1 MKKYMRFYKKINYF
15 LISCV
20 LIFILIFIFPQLNF
34 MSVKERETRAKL
46 RSIHCL
52 IKMYER
58 NKGNNILLPL
68 VETMQKNDLNID
80 ESLFFILKSNNVNSY
95 AGYTLRQIEQ
105 LKTDGWGEPLHIDY
119 ATNIVCSSEKLTELL
134 GICNIVIWSGGPNRR
149 DDHCTG
155 DDIVQGIPHNVIKK
169 DEEVSLRK
177 LREVYVGPQ
186 Y

>member
-1 MKKYMRFYKKINYF
+1 MKKYIQFYKKFNYF
-15 LISCV
+15 SISC
-20 LIFILIFIFPQLNF
+20 ILIFLFLFVFPQLNF
-34 MSVKERETRAKL
+34 MSVKERQTRAKL

-52 IKMYER
+52 IEMYER
-58 NKGNNILLPL
+58 NEGNTILLPL
-68 VETMQKNDLNID
+68 VEGMQKNNMNIN

-95 AGYTLRQIEQ
+95 AGYTLSQIEQ
-105 LKTDGWGEPLHIDY
+105 LKTDKWGEPLHIDY
-119 ATNIVCSSEKLTELL
+119 ATNIVCSSEGLTELL
-134 GICNIVIWSGGPNRR
+134 GICGIVIWSGGPNRL
-149 DDHCTG
+149 DDRCTG

>member
-1 MKKYMRFYKKINYF
+1 M
-15 LISCV
+15 
-20 LIFILIFIFPQLNF
+20 P
-34 MSVKERETRAKL
+34 VKERQTRVKL

-52 IKMYER
+52 IEMYER
-58 NKGNNILLPL
+58 NERDSILLPL
-68 VETMQKNDLNID
+68 VETMQKNDLNIN
-80 ESLFFILKSNNVNSY
+80 ESLFSILKTNNINSY
-95 AGYTLRQIEQ
+95 AGFTLSQIEE
-105 LKTDGWGEPLHIDY
+105 LKTDGWGESLHIDY
-119 ATNIVCSSEKLTELL
+119 ATNIVCSSKGLTELL

-177 LREVYVGPQ
+177 LREVYIGPQ